1 MIFCADVLRE
11 PSVDIVVRACRRSGC
26 RLAGKVVAQRCC
38 VTDRTSEL
46 EASAKQ
52 LDVGGVRQV
61 LRVDDGVN
69 EGVRGVD
76 IETSLTIEWSENESP
91 SNMQRN
97 APERPLQSDLDPNSR
112 IAGSRTEQDLN
123 VAQLGHQKR
132 LTGVVNRLVARD
144 DCAICA
150 GNKGRSGRAESRGD
164 GVRKGLGFVRP
175 KELSDIDVGCSGV
188 DVRHECRL
196 ATSDL
201 NR

>member
-76 IETSLTIEWSENESP
+76 IETSLTVE
-91 SNMQRN
+91 
-97 APERPLQSDLDPNSR
+97 
-112 IAGSRTEQDLN
+112 
-123 VAQLGHQKR
+123 
-132 LTGVVNRLVARD
+132 
-144 DCAICA
+144 
-150 GNKGRSGRAESRGD
+150 RSGMDHPIIYRKTTAKAIQDSGD
-164 GVRKGLGFVRP
+164 YSSVSSYHRL
-175 KELSDIDVGCSGV
+175 LS
-188 DVRHECRL
+188 
-196 ATSDL
+196 A
-201 NR
+201 